1 MDLALSRLQ
10 QYLHRATGVLRAG
23 RSLFEAE
30 ANRGRRKPRVKR
42 PAPRA
47 VSSPAPYSRNQE
59 TPGLDDEAF
68 VRRISEK
75 IERLSGRQVELRIDE
90 QEASQLQLELKR
102 EIPLVVL
109 GTNVIRYAGF
119 ARMCIEYAAASIQE
133 QRPIDMLEFHLLL
146 ARN

>member
-1 MDLALSRLQ
+1 
-10 QYLHRATGVLRAG
+10 
-23 RSLFEAE
+23 
-30 ANRGRRKPRVKR
+30 
-42 PAPRA
+42 
-47 VSSPAPYSRNQE
+47 
-59 TPGLDDEAF
+59 LDDDAF

-75 IERLSGRQVELRIDE
+75 IERLTGRPVELRIDE
-90 QEASQLQLELKR
+90 QEASQLQLELQR
-102 EIPLVVL
+102 EVPLVVL

>member
-1 MDLALSRLQ
+1 
-10 QYLHRATGVLRAG
+10 
-23 RSLFEAE
+23 
-30 ANRGRRKPRVKR
+30 
-42 PAPRA
+42 
-47 VSSPAPYSRNQE
+47 
-59 TPGLDDEAF
+59 LDDEVFA
-68 VRRISEK
+68 RRISEK
-75 IERLSGRQVELRIDE
+75 IERLTGRQVELRIDE